1 MKTQQHKRSVACTSG
16 YKGCSLADEG
26 LKVCEEYMAYV
37 CLVPVLSVHQRR
49 SAARSAACLRRR
61 EAYLP
66 RTGTVIVRG
75 PELVGGCGGGGERK
89 CRARAFPMCASGEG
103 RRSQSG

>member
-1 MKTQQHKRSVACTSG
+1 
-16 YKGCSLADEG
+16 
-26 LKVCEEYMAYV
+26 MAYV

-103 RRSQSG
+103 RRSQSGSCVCARARAPGVRERWDAGVCVW